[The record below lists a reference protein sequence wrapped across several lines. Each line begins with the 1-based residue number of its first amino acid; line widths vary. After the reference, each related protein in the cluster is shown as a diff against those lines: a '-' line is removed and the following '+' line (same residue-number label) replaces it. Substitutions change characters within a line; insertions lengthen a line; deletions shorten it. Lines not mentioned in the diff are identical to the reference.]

1 MRFRTVATLV
11 FSVALLF
18 AASGAMAQN
27 IQVEEYS
34 LPNGLRVVLNEDHSA
49 PLVAVNV
56 WYHVGSKNEK
66 PGRTGFAHLFEHM
79 LFQGSKHV
87 PPGQHRLHVQSVGGV
102 MNGSTNL
109 DRTNYYETVP
119 SQYLPM
125 ALWLEADRMGFF
137 LEALDQKKFDI
148 QREVVKEE
156 RRMRYENVPY
166 GIWVE
171 SLLKHAYPADYP
183 YHWPTIGSMADLNA
197 ASLEDVR
204 QFFREWYNPNN
215 AVLTIVGDFQPAEAK
230 QLVEKYFAD
239 IPRGPSP
246 ERFNA
251 RAPAIRGEQRAVI
264 PSAVQLDRVYRMY
277 HLPPVGTPD
286 WVAADLL
293 GIILTGNKSTRLEK
307 TLVYE
312 KQIAQD
318 VTSGTWDAES
328 TGMFLF
334 WVTAKPGV
342 DPARLEK
349 AVDDEIR
356 RIANEGVT
364 ADELRAALNQYETG
378 YAQQLSSFG
387 DRADAISY
395 QTVLFDDPNEI
406 NRWLDRYR
414 RITPDDIRKVA
425 GTYLATPNR
434 VTVLFTPEKKS
445 DVKTVGGAR

>member
-1 MRFRTVATLV
+1 MRFRATVAFFVIAFPLH
-11 FSVALLF
+11 
-18 AASGAMAQN
+18 GQN
-27 IQVEEYS
+27 IRVEQYS
-34 LPNGLRVVLNEDHSA
+34 LPNGLRVTLNEDHSA

-79 LFQGSKHV
+79 LFQGSKNV
-87 PPGQHRLHVQSVGGV
+87 PSGEHRLRVQSVGGI
-102 MNGSTNL
+102 MNGSTDL
-109 DRTNYYETVP
+109 DRTNYFETVP

-125 ALWLEADRMGFF
+125 ALWLESDRMGFF

-171 SLLKHAYPADYP
+171 SLLKHAFPPSYP

-204 QFFREWYNPNN
+204 EFFRNWYTPNN
-215 AVLTIVGDFQPAEAK
+215 AVLTIVGDFEPVEAK
-230 QLVEKYFAD
+230 RLVEKYFAD

-246 ERFNA
+246 SRFGD
-251 RAPAIRGEQRAVI
+251 RAPAISGERREVI

-293 GIILTGNKSTRLEK
+293 GLILAGHKATRLENS
-307 TLVYE
+307 LIYQ

-318 VTSGTWDAES
+318 VTAFTWDAES
-328 TGMFLF
+328 NGMFLV
-334 WVTAKPGV
+334 WVTARPGV
-342 DPARLEK
+342 DPKRLER
-349 AVDDEIR
+349 ALDEEIR
-356 RIANEGVT
+356 RIAKEGVT
-364 ADELRAALNQYETG
+364 GDELQAALNQYETG
-378 YAQQLSSFG
+378 YAQQLSGFN
-387 DRADAISY
+387 DRADLLGYAA
-395 QTVLFDDPNEI
+395 TLFADANEV

-414 RITPDDIRKVA
+414 RITTDDIRRVA
-425 GTYLATPNR
+425 GSYLVTPDR
-434 VTVLFTPEKKS
+434 VTVHFTPQN
-445 DVKTVGGAR
+445 VKGGVQ